1 MFYRVFGWFWV
12 LMKCVKMNFTGK
24 LDKRRQEL
32 GMTFEALSKRSE
44 VPVSTLKAIFKK
56 GVEHATFA
64 NVAAIADALGV
75 NIEFA
80 NKVDSYEMLHQ
91 QAVKK
96 ARELVGMV
104 QGTSGLE
111 SQAVGQKQIEKMTL
125 QLVHQL
131 MAGSRRKLWG

>member
-1 MFYRVFGWFWV
+1 
-12 LMKCVKMNFTGK
+12 MNFTRK

-32 GMTFEALSKRSE
+32 GMTFEALSRRSE

-56 GVEHATFA
+56 GIEHATFA

-75 NIEFA
+75 DIEFA
-80 NKVDSYEMLHQ
+80 NEVDSYELLHQ

-96 ARELVGMV
+96 ARDLVGMV

-111 SQAVGQKQIEKMTL
+111 SQAVGQNQIEKMTL

-131 MAGSRRKLWG
+131 MAGSRRKLWA

>member
-1 MFYRVFGWFWV
+1 
-12 LMKCVKMNFTGK
+12 MNLTGK

-32 GMTFEALSKRSE
+32 GMTFEALSKRSD

-64 NVAAIADALGV
+64 NVTAIAGALGV
-75 NIEFA
+75 DIEFTDE
-80 NKVDSYEMLHQ
+80 VDSYELLHQ

-104 QGTSGLE
+104 QATSGLE
-111 SQAVGQKQIEKMTL
+111 SQAVAQNQIETMIQ
-125 QLVHQL
+125 QLVHKL
-131 MAGSRRKLWG
+131 MAGSRRKLWA

>member
-1 MFYRVFGWFWV
+1 
-12 LMKCVKMNFTGK
+12 MNFTEK

-44 VPVSTLKAIFKK
+44 VPVSTLKAIFRK

-64 NVAAIADALGV
+64 NVVAIAEALGV
-75 NIEFA
+75 DIEFA
-80 NKVDSYEMLHQ
+80 NQVDSYELLHQ

-111 SQAVGQKQIEKMTL
+111 SQAVGQNQIDMMIQ
-125 QLVHQL
+125 QLVHKL
-131 MAGSRRKLWG
+131 MAGSPRKLWA

>member
-1 MFYRVFGWFWV
+1 
-12 LMKCVKMNFTGK
+12 MNFTEK
-24 LDKRRQEL
+24 LNKRRQEL

-44 VPVSTLKAIFKK
+44 VPVSTLKAIFSR

-64 NVAAIADALGV
+64 NVAAIARALGV
-75 NIEFA
+75 DVKLADE
-80 NKVDSYEMLHQ
+80 VDSYEMLHQ

-111 SQAVGQKQIEKMTL
+111 SQAVGQNQLEKMIS

-131 MAGSRRKLWG
+131 MAGSRRKLWA

>member
-1 MFYRVFGWFWV
+1 MIVWLNGHF
-12 LMKCVKMNFTGK
+12 LSLEKLQMNFTQK

-56 GVEHATFA
+56 GIEHATFA
-64 NVAAIADALGV
+64 NVAAIACALGV
-75 NIEFA
+75 DIEFA
-80 NKVDSYEMLHQ
+80 NEVDSYELLHQ
-91 QAVKK
+91 QAIKK

-111 SQAVGQKQIEKMTL
+111 SQAVGQNQIEKMIS

-131 MAGSRRKLWG
+131 MAGSRRKLWA

>member
-1 MFYRVFGWFWV
+1 
-12 LMKCVKMNFTGK
+12 MNFTAK
-24 LDKRRQEL
+24 FDKRRQEL

-64 NVAAIADALGV
+64 NVVAIAEALGV
-75 NIEFA
+75 DIEFA
-80 NKVDSYEMLHQ
+80 NEMDSYQLLHQ

-111 SQAVGQKQIEKMTL
+111 SQAVGQNQIDMMIQ
-125 QLVHQL
+125 QLVHKL
-131 MAGSRRKLWG
+131 MAGSPRKLWA

>member
-1 MFYRVFGWFWV
+1 
-12 LMKCVKMNFTGK
+12 MNFTEK

-32 GMTFEALSKRSE
+32 GMTFEALSKRSK

-75 NIEFA
+75 DIEFA
-80 NKVDSYEMLHQ
+80 DEVDSYELLHQ

-96 ARELVGMV
+96 ARELLGMV
-104 QGTSGLE
+104 QATSGLE
-111 SQAVGQKQIEKMTL
+111 SQAVAQNQIEKMIQ
-125 QLVHQL
+125 QLVHKL
-131 MAGSRRKLWG
+131 MAGSRRKLWA

>member
-1 MFYRVFGWFWV
+1 
-12 LMKCVKMNFTGK
+12 MNFTEK

-32 GMTFEALSKRSE
+32 GMTFEALSKRSG

-75 NIEFA
+75 DIAFQNDVE
-80 NKVDSYEMLHQ
+80 SYELLHQ

-104 QGTSGLE
+104 QATAGLE
-111 SQAVGQKQIEKMTL
+111 SQAVAQSQIEKMIQ
-125 QLVHQL
+125 QLVHKL
-131 MAGSRRKLWG
+131 MAGSRRKLWA

>member
-1 MFYRVFGWFWV
+1 
-12 LMKCVKMNFTGK
+12 MNFTMK

-32 GMTFEALSKRSE
+32 GMTFEALSKRSG

-75 NIEFA
+75 DIEFA
-80 NKVDSYEMLHQ
+80 NEVDSYELLHQ
-91 QAVKK
+91 QAIKK

-104 QGTSGLE
+104 QATSGLE
-111 SQAVGQKQIEKMTL
+111 SQAVAQNQIDVMIQ

-131 MAGSRRKLWG
+131 MAGSRRKLWA

>member
-1 MFYRVFGWFWV
+1 
-12 LMKCVKMNFTGK
+12 MNFTEK

-56 GVEHATFA
+56 GIEHATFA

-75 NIEFA
+75 DIEFA
-80 NKVDSYEMLHQ
+80 NEVDSYELLHQ

-104 QGTSGLE
+104 QATSGLE
-111 SQAVGQKQIEKMTL
+111 SQAVAPNQIEMMIQ

-131 MAGSRRKLWG
+131 MAGSRRKLWA

>member
-1 MFYRVFGWFWV
+1 VSAI
-12 LMKCVKMNFTGK
+12 TEK
-24 LDKRRQEL
+24 LKLRRQEL

-64 NVAAIADALGV
+64 NVAAIADALGLD
-75 NIEFA
+75 IDLA
-80 NKVDSYEMLHQ
+80 NEVDSYELLHQ

-111 SQAVGQKQIEKMTL
+111 SQAVGQNQIEKMIL

-131 MAGSRRKLWG
+131 MAGSRRKLWA

>member
-1 MFYRVFGWFWV
+1 
-12 LMKCVKMNFTGK
+12 MNFTMK

-32 GMTFEALSKRSE
+32 GMTFEALSKRSG

-56 GVEHATFA
+56 GIEHATFA

-75 NIEFA
+75 DIEFA
-80 NKVDSYEMLHQ
+80 DDVDSYEFLHQ
-91 QAVKK
+91 QAAKK

-111 SQAVGQKQIEKMTL
+111 SQAVAQKQIDIMIQ
-125 QLVHQL
+125 QLIHQL
-131 MAGSRRKLWG
+131 MAGSRRKLWA

>member
-1 MFYRVFGWFWV
+1 
-12 LMKCVKMNFTGK
+12 MNFTAK

-64 NVAAIADALGV
+64 NVVAIAEALGV
-75 NIEFA
+75 DIEFA
-80 NKVDSYEMLHQ
+80 NQMDSYELLHQ

-111 SQAVGQKQIEKMTL
+111 SQAVGQNQIDMMIQ
-125 QLVHQL
+125 QLVHKL
-131 MAGSRRKLWG
+131 MAGSPRKLWA

>member
-1 MFYRVFGWFWV
+1 
-12 LMKCVKMNFTGK
+12 MNFTAK

-64 NVAAIADALGV
+64 NVVAIAEALGV
-75 NIEFA
+75 DIEFA
-80 NKVDSYEMLHQ
+80 NEMDSYQLLHQ

-111 SQAVGQKQIEKMTL
+111 SQAVGQNQIDMMIQ
-125 QLVHQL
+125 QLVHKL
-131 MAGSRRKLWG
+131 MAGSPRKLWA

>member
-1 MFYRVFGWFWV
+1 
-12 LMKCVKMNFTGK
+12 MNFTEK

-32 GMTFEALSKRSE
+32 GMTFEALSKRSD
-44 VPVSTLKAIFKK
+44 VPVSTLKAIFNR

-64 NVAAIADALGV
+64 NVAAIARALGV
-75 NIEFA
+75 DIELA
-80 NKVDSYEMLHQ
+80 NEVDSYELIHQ
-91 QAVKK
+91 QAFKK

-111 SQAVGQKQIEKMTL
+111 SQALGQNQLEKMIL

-131 MAGSRRKLWG
+131 MAGSRRKLWA

>member
-1 MFYRVFGWFWV
+1 
-12 LMKCVKMNFTGK
+12 MNFTEK

-32 GMTFEALSKRSE
+32 GMTFEVLSKRSG

-64 NVAAIADALGV
+64 NVAAIADALSV
-75 NIEFA
+75 DIEFA
-80 NKVDSYEMLHQ
+80 DEVDSYEILQQ

-111 SQAVGQKQIEKMTL
+111 SQAVGPKEIERMIS
-125 QLVHQL
+125 QLVHKL
-131 MAGSRRKLWG
+131 MAGSRRKLWA

>member
-1 MFYRVFGWFWV
+1 
-12 LMKCVKMNFTGK
+12 MNLTAK
-24 LDKRRQEL
+24 LEKRRQEL

-44 VPVSTLKAIFKK
+44 VPVSTIKAIFKK
-56 GVEHATFA
+56 GIEHATFA

-75 NIEFA
+75 DIKFA
-80 NKVDSYEMLHQ
+80 DEMDSYELLHQ

-104 QGTSGLE
+104 QATSGLE
-111 SQAVGQKQIEKMTL
+111 SQAVAQSQIEVMIQ

-131 MAGSRRKLWG
+131 MAGSRRKLWA

>member
-1 MFYRVFGWFWV
+1 
-12 LMKCVKMNFTGK
+12 MNFTEE
-24 LDKRRQEL
+24 LNERRQRL

-56 GVEHATFA
+56 GIEHATFA

-75 NIEFA
+75 EIEFTSE
-80 NKVDSYEMLHQ
+80 VDSYELLHQ
-91 QAVKK
+91 QALKK

-111 SQAVGQKQIEKMTL
+111 SQAVGQNQIEKMVS

-131 MAGSRRKLWG
+131 MAGSRRKLWA

>member
-1 MFYRVFGWFWV
+1 MVDVFDLKRW
-12 LMKCVKMNFTGK
+12 LQMNFNEK
-24 LDKRRQEL
+24 LNQRCQEL

-75 NIEFA
+75 DIEFT
-80 NKVDSYEMLHQ
+80 NEVDSYELLHQ

-111 SQAVGQKQIEKMTL
+111 SQAVGQNQIETMVA

-131 MAGSRRKLWG
+131 MAGSRRKLWA

>member
-1 MFYRVFGWFWV
+1 
-12 LMKCVKMNFTGK
+12 MNFNEK

-32 GMTFEALSKRSE
+32 GMTFEALSKRSD

-75 NIEFA
+75 DIEFTDE
-80 NKVDSYEMLHQ
+80 VDSYELLHQ

-104 QGTSGLE
+104 QATSGLE
-111 SQAVGQKQIEKMTL
+111 SQAVEQNQIETMIQ
-125 QLVHQL
+125 QLVHKL
-131 MAGSRRKLWG
+131 MAGSRRKLWA

>member
-1 MFYRVFGWFWV
+1 
-12 LMKCVKMNFTGK
+12 MNFTEK
-24 LDKRRQEL
+24 LDTRRQEL

-75 NIEFA
+75 DIEFA
-80 NKVDSYEMLHQ
+80 DEVDSYDLRYQ

-111 SQAVGQKQIEKMTL
+111 SQALGQSQIEVMTQ
-125 QLVHQL
+125 QLIHQL
-131 MAGSRRKLWG
+131 MAGSRRKLWA

>member
-1 MFYRVFGWFWV
+1 MD
-12 LMKCVKMNFTGK
+12 FTEK

-44 VPVSTLKAIFKK
+44 VPDSTLKAIFQK

-64 NVAAIADALGV
+64 NVAAVADALGV
-75 NIEFA
+75 DIEFA
-80 NKVDSYEMLHQ
+80 NEVDSHEMLHQ

-104 QGTSGLE
+104 QGSSGLE
-111 SQAVGQKQIEKMTL
+111 SQAVGQVHIEKMVS
-125 QLVHQL
+125 QLVQEL
-131 MAGSRRKLWG
+131 MAGSRQKLWA

>member
-1 MFYRVFGWFWV
+1 MVDVFDLKRW
-12 LMKCVKMNFTGK
+12 LPMNFNEK
-24 LDKRRQEL
+24 LNQRRQEL

-64 NVAAIADALGV
+64 NVAAIADALGLD
-75 NIEFA
+75 IEFA
-80 NKVDSYEMLHQ
+80 NEVDSYELLHQ

-111 SQAVGQKQIEKMTL
+111 SQAVGQNQIETMVA

-131 MAGSRRKLWG
+131 MAGSRRKLWA